1 MEIQRTKN
9 RIIKNK
15 MFKTNIPE
23 GIKEIARNIGDI
35 PVGIIPEVIKKT
47 TRNDGL
53 SSSPS
58 ETSTTSASA
67 PEVTIFDTNTPK
79 ETIAKHDF
87 NKALQVEEQ
96 VKGYYD
102 DSVKTYQEAQSKLDA
117 EQKKIFRN
125 PKKIKE
131 LTEERDKALDA
142 MQQTDSVY
150 KEAKEK
156 RQEAYENFT
165 AAKQEGQKSTQD
177 TTTLPPP
184 NNTIT
189 TDTSSEKFSYH
200 IGTFKNGGQDGWD
213 DNGNPTTLSAL
224 SADTGVPV
232 EVIAKQ
238 NGIENTDVIDAESDI
253 TITFNIEA
261 VEGYKSDVNGIK
273 THLREILQ
281 EVEQVLS
288 KLTSENDALFT
299 QALADKLSEIQASLS
314 NEFAILDDDANE
326 YIKWLDKSIEKMRE
340 AMAAA
345 EAAQGK

>member
-1 MEIQRTKN
+1 MEIQRN
-9 RIIKNK
+9 RLNKIKNIYLA
-15 MFKTNIPE
+15 N
-23 GIKEIARNIGDI
+23 
-35 PVGIIPEVIKKT
+35 
-47 TRNDGL
+47 NDDN
-53 SSSPS
+53 SSPINLT
-58 ETSTTSASA
+58 ENFAQR
-67 PEVTIFDTNTPK
+67 
-79 ETIAKHDF
+79 DF

-96 VKGYYD
+96 VKEYYD
-102 DSVKTYQEAQSKLDA
+102 DSVKIYQEAQSKLDA
-117 EQKKIFRN
+117 EQKKIFKS
-125 PKKIKE
+125 PKKMKE

-142 MQQTDSVY
+142 MQQTNSVY
-150 KEAKEK
+150 EEAKGK
-156 RQEAYENFT
+156 RQEAYENFA
-165 AAKQEGQKSTQD
+165 AAKQEGQKNTSD
-177 TTTLPPP
+177 TAPLPQPP
-184 NNTIT
+184 NNTMT

>member
-1 MEIQRTKN
+1 MEIKRKRLN
-9 RIIKNK
+9 KIKNIYLA
-15 MFKTNIPE
+15 N
-23 GIKEIARNIGDI
+23 
-35 PVGIIPEVIKKT
+35 
-47 TRNDGL
+47 NDDN
-53 SSSPS
+53 SSPINLT
-58 ETSTTSASA
+58 ENFAQR
-67 PEVTIFDTNTPK
+67 
-79 ETIAKHDF
+79 DF

-96 VKGYYD
+96 VKEYYD
-102 DSVKTYQEAQSKLDA
+102 DSVKIYQEAQSKLDA
-117 EQKKIFRN
+117 EQKKIFKS
-125 PKKIKE
+125 PKKMKE

-142 MQQTDSVY
+142 MQQTNSVY
-150 KEAKEK
+150 EEAKGK
-156 RQEAYENFT
+156 RQEAYENFA
-165 AAKQEGQKSTQD
+165 AAKQEGQKNTSD
-177 TTTLPPP
+177 TAPLPQPP
-184 NNTIT
+184 NNTMT

>member
-1 MEIQRTKN
+1 MEIKRN
-9 RIIKNK
+9 RLNKIKNIYLA
-15 MFKTNIPE
+15 N
-23 GIKEIARNIGDI
+23 
-35 PVGIIPEVIKKT
+35 
-47 TRNDGL
+47 NDDN
-53 SSSPS
+53 SSPINLT
-58 ETSTTSASA
+58 ENFAQR
-67 PEVTIFDTNTPK
+67 
-79 ETIAKHDF
+79 DF

-96 VKGYYD
+96 VKEYYD
-102 DSVKTYQEAQSKLDA
+102 DSVKIYQEAQSKLDA
-117 EQKKIFRN
+117 EQKKIFKS
-125 PKKIKE
+125 PKKMKE

-142 MQQTDSVY
+142 MQQTNSVY
-150 KEAKEK
+150 EEAKEK
-156 RQEAYENFT
+156 RQEAYENFA
-165 AAKQEGQKSTQD
+165 AAKQEGQKNTSD
-177 TTTLPPP
+177 TAPLPQPP
-184 NNTIT
+184 NNTMT

-238 NGIENTDVIDAESDI
+238 NGIENPDAIDAESDI